1 MDSRSQHQGC
11 SRCSELHDTV
21 KQQEEKLAQQ
31 QEYLA
36 EQQKRIERLEA
47 ELAKAK
53 KNSRNSSKPPSGDI
67 VNPPK
72 KKSKGKGGKKRK
84 IGGQP
89 GHQRHERALFS
100 PEELDDHWIWWYDG
114 CPCCGGKLNDI
125 KVDEPRSIQQVE
137 LAALPPLHIT
147 QHDAHAQQ
155 CTTCDKIF
163 VPQFPDEL
171 RKAGLVGPRLTAL
184 VGFFKGACH
193 MSFSCIRKY
202 LRDVVGVTISRG
214 MLRKLVGKVT
224 ASLEDPYE
232 ALLAMLPTEDRLNVD
247 ETGHKENGKRLWTWC
262 FRAYLYTVYK
272 ISPSRGSDVLMEVL
286 GAEFDG
292 VLGCDYFSAYRKY
305 MRLNHNVL
313 LQFCLAHFIRDVK
326 FLAQHPNKKNQ
337 AHGKRL
343 LDDLRKLFRIIH
355 RRHGYASPETFRR
368 SLEAAQRDL
377 VWDATMES
385 PHTREAKALEER
397 FYQHTES
404 YFRFITEPNVEPTN
418 NLAEHAMRFV
428 AIHRRIT
435 QGTRSEEGRQW
446 CERIWTVIHTC
457 GQQRRSVFEFLCQAV
472 EAHFK
477 SQPAP
482 SLEPPTAPDTS

>member
-1 MDSRSQHQGC
+1 
-11 SRCSELHDTV
+11 
-21 KQQEEKLAQQ
+21 
-31 QEYLA
+31 
-36 EQQKRIERLEA
+36 
-47 ELAKAK
+47 
-53 KNSRNSSKPPSGDI
+53 
-67 VNPPK
+67 
-72 KKSKGKGGKKRK
+72 
-84 IGGQP
+84 
-89 GHQRHERALFS
+89 
-100 PEELDDHWIWWYDG
+100 
-114 CPCCGGKLNDI
+114 
-125 KVDEPRSIQQVE
+125 
-137 LAALPPLHIT
+137 
-147 QHDAHAQQ
+147 
-155 CTTCDKIF
+155 
-163 VPQFPDEL
+163 
-171 RKAGLVGPRLTAL
+171 
-184 VGFFKGACH
+184 
-193 MSFSCIRKY
+193 
-202 LRDVVGVTISRG
+202 
-214 MLRKLVGKVT
+214 
-224 ASLEDPYE
+224 
-232 ALLAMLPTEDRLNVD
+232 
-247 ETGHKENGKRLWTWC
+247 
-262 FRAYLYTVYK
+262 
-272 ISPSRGSDVLMEVL
+272 
-286 GAEFDG
+286 
-292 VLGCDYFSAYRKY
+292 
-305 MRLNHNVL
+305 VL